1 MTVDRKPCSHSFF
14 LACPQFGTN
23 RSSVDPRN
31 GALLYKVVGGP
42 DLSQMEPSDELAEAS
57 RALQDCGIASLLNG
71 NRPVGDLENSSNQDP
86 PAVQRGY
93 VVATGQPIARLTH
106 TTRASIKP
114 LIGRVRVLQS

>member
-1 MTVDRKPCSHSFF
+1 M
-14 LACPQFGTN
+14 
-23 RSSVDPRN
+23 
-31 GALLYKVVGGP
+31 
-42 DLSQMEPSDELAEAS
+42 SQMEPSDELAGKSSA
-57 RALQDCGIASLLNG
+57 QDCGIASLLNG

-114 LIGRVRVLQS
+114 